1 MYVFFVMVR
10 WRGKLIIL
18 ENYNIKNISLNY
30 I

>member
-18 ENYNIKNISLNY
+18 ENYNIKNILLNY